1 MNKPTNELKFS
12 LKNDYIFKKIFAKEE
27 NNSKLKDFL
36 EAILNIEIK
45 KVEVKNPEI
54 PKNMLD
60 EKLAILDIRA
70 EINEDTIL
78 DVEMQV
84 ANQYNISE
92 RSTIYTAKMI
102 SSGVKVG
109 EEYKDMKKTI
119 SINILNFNYFKTN
132 TYHNIAHMKFEKIK
146 KEEYVDM
153 GYEKEQEMVT
163 EKVEMHFIELPKFVQ
178 KDSGTKSK
186 LEQWLWVM
194 VGKGD
199 KMEKAG
205 KENKEVEKTIDELN
219 TMNLSEEERIMYE
232 EREKAIINYNF
243 GMASA
248 ERHGREEG
256 LKEGIEKGQRKGKM
270 EGRKEGI
277 EKKKS
282 DMIKNMLLLKI
293 DDDTIKKVAEITDS
307 ELESYKKRFNM
318 IEKLDK

>member
-1 MNKPTNELKFS
+1 MNKTNNEFKVS

-45 KVEVKNPEI
+45 KVIVKNPEI

-70 EINEDTIL
+70 EINEDTMI
-78 DVEMQV
+78 DIEMQV

-102 SSGVKVG
+102 SSDIKVS
-109 EEYKDMKKTI
+109 EEYRNMKKAI

-153 GYEKEQEMVT
+153 GYEEEQEIVT
-163 EKVEMHFIELPKFVQ
+163 EKVEMHFIELPKFAQ
-178 KDSGTKSK
+178 KNSGTKSK

-194 VGKGD
+194 VGEED

-248 ERHGREEG
+248 ERHGKEEG
-256 LKEGIEKGQRKGKM
+256 LKEGEKKGEK
-270 EGRKEGI
+270 RGI
-277 EKKKS
+277 EKNKNN
-282 DMIKNMLLLKI
+282 MIRNMLALKI
-293 DDDTIKKVAEITDS
+293 DDNTIKKVAEITDS
-307 ELESYKKRFNM
+307 ELESYKRKFS
-318 IEKLDK
+318 KS

>member
-1 MNKPTNELKFS
+1 
-12 LKNDYIFKKIFAKEE
+12 
-27 NNSKLKDFL
+27 
-36 EAILNIEIK
+36 
-45 KVEVKNPEI
+45 
-54 PKNMLD
+54 
-60 EKLAILDIRA
+60 
-70 EINEDTIL
+70 
-78 DVEMQV
+78 
-84 ANQYNISE
+84 
-92 RSTIYTAKMI
+92 
-102 SSGVKVG
+102 
-109 EEYKDMKKTI
+109 MKKAI

-132 TYHNIAHMKFEKIK
+132 TYHNIAHMKFEKVK

-153 GYEKEQEMVT
+153 GYEEEQEIVT

-248 ERHGREEG
+248 ERHG
-256 LKEGIEKGQRKGKM
+256 KE

-293 DDDTIKKVAEITDS
+293 DDDTIKKIAEITDS
-307 ELESYKKRFNM
+307 ELESYKKKFNM
-318 IEKLDK
+318 IKKLDK

>member
-1 MNKPTNELKFS
+1 MNKTNNEFKVS

-45 KVEVKNPEI
+45 KVVVKNPEI

-60 EKLAILDIRA
+60 EKLVILDIRA
-70 EINEDTIL
+70 EINEDTII
-78 DVEMQV
+78 DIEMQV

-102 SSGVKVG
+102 SSDVKVG
-109 EEYKDMKKTI
+109 EEYKDMKKAI

-153 GYEKEQEMVT
+153 GYEEEQETVT
-163 EKVEMHFIELPKFVQ
+163 EKVEMHFIELPKFAQ
-178 KDSGTKSK
+178 KNSGTKSK

-194 VGKGD
+194 VGRED
-199 KMEKAG
+199 KMEKAS

-219 TMNLSEEERIMYE
+219 TMNLSEEERILYE
-232 EREKAIINYNF
+232 EREKAIINYNL
-243 GMASA
+243 GMAAA
-248 ERHGREEG
+248 ERHGMEQGLKKG
-256 LKEGIEKGQRKGKM
+256 LKEAEKK
-270 EGRKEGI
+270 RKEGEEQKKI
-277 EKKKS
+277 E
-282 DMIKNMLLLKI
+282 IIENMLKLKI
-293 DDDTIKKVAEITDS
+293 DDEIIKKSVNITDE
-307 ELESYKKRFNM
+307 ELEKYKKK
-318 IEKLDK
+318 IQV

>member
-1 MNKPTNELKFS
+1 MNNTNQKNNKNTFS

-45 KVEVKNPEI
+45 KVVVKNPEI

-60 EKLAILDIRA
+60 EKLVILDIRA
-70 EINEDTIL
+70 EINEDTII
-78 DVEMQV
+78 DIEMQV

-102 SSGVKVG
+102 SSDVKVG
-109 EEYKDMKKTI
+109 EEYKDMKKAI

-153 GYEKEQEMVT
+153 GYEEEQETVT

-178 KDSGTKSK
+178 KNSGTKSK
-186 LEQWLWVM
+186 LEQWLWLL
-194 VGKGD
+194 VGRED
-199 KMEKAG
+199 KMEKAR

-248 ERHGREEG
+248 ERHGKEEG
-256 LKEGIEKGQRKGKM
+256 LKEGL
-270 EGRKEGI
+270 KEG
-277 EKKKS
+277 EE
-282 DMIKNMLLLKI
+282 N
-293 DDDTIKKVAEITDS
+293 
-307 ELESYKKRFNM
+307 
-318 IEKLDK
+318 

>member
-1 MNKPTNELKFS
+1 MNKTNNEFKVS

-45 KVEVKNPEI
+45 KVIVKNPEI

-70 EINEDTIL
+70 EINEDTII
-78 DVEMQV
+78 DIEMQV

-102 SSGVKVG
+102 TSDVKVS
-109 EEYKDMKKTI
+109 EEYRNMKKTI
-119 SINILNFNYFKTN
+119 SINILDFNYFKTN
-132 TYHNIAHMKFEKIK
+132 TYHNVAHMKFEKIK

-153 GYEKEQEMVT
+153 GYEEEQETVT
-163 EKVEMHFIELPKFVQ
+163 EKVEMHFIELPKFV
-178 KDSGTKSK
+178 KKNSGTKSK

-194 VGKGD
+194 VGEED

-248 ERHGREEG
+248 ERHGKEEG
-256 LKEGIEKGQRKGKM
+256 LKEGKR
-270 EGRKEGI
+270 EGE
-277 EKKKS
+277 EKKK
-282 DMIKNMLLLKI
+282 IEIIENMLKLKI
-293 DDDTIKKVAEITDS
+293 DDEIIKKSVNISDE
-307 ELESYKKRFNM
+307 ELEKYKKKIRV
-318 IEKLDK
+318 

>member
-1 MNKPTNELKFS
+1 MNKTNNEFKVS

-45 KVEVKNPEI
+45 KVIVKNPEI

-70 EINEDTIL
+70 EINEDTMI
-78 DVEMQV
+78 DIEMQV

-102 SSGVKVG
+102 SSDIKVS
-109 EEYKDMKKTI
+109 EEYRNMKKAI

-153 GYEKEQEMVT
+153 GYEEEQETVT

-178 KDSGTKSK
+178 NNSGTKSK

-194 VGKGD
+194 VGRED
-199 KMEKAG
+199 KMEKAS

-232 EREKAIINYNF
+232 EREKAIINYNL
-243 GMASA
+243 GMAAA
-248 ERHGREEG
+248 ERHGMERG
-256 LKEGIEKGQRKGKM
+256 LKEAEKK
-270 EGRKEGI
+270 RKEGEEQKKI
-277 EKKKS
+277 EIIEN
-282 DMIKNMLLLKI
+282 MIKLKI
-293 DDDTIKKVAEITDS
+293 DDEIIKKSVNITDE
-307 ELESYKKRFNM
+307 ELEKYKKK
-318 IEKLDK
+318 IHV

>member
-1 MNKPTNELKFS
+1 MNKTNNEFKVS

-45 KVEVKNPEI
+45 KVIVKNPEI

-70 EINEDTIL
+70 EINEDTII
-78 DVEMQV
+78 DIEMQV

-102 SSGVKVG
+102 TSDVKVS
-109 EEYKDMKKTI
+109 EEYRNMKKTI
-119 SINILNFNYFKTN
+119 SINILDFNYFKTN
-132 TYHNIAHMKFEKIK
+132 TYHNVAHMKFEKIK

-153 GYEKEQEMVT
+153 GYEEEQETVT
-163 EKVEMHFIELPKFVQ
+163 EKVEMHFIELPKFV
-178 KDSGTKSK
+178 KKNSGTKSK

-194 VGKGD
+194 VGEED

-248 ERHGREEG
+248 ERHGKEEG
-256 LKEGIEKGQRKGKM
+256 LKEGKREGKR
-270 EGRKEGI
+270 EGE
-277 EKKKS
+277 EKKK
-282 DMIKNMLLLKI
+282 IEIIENMLKLKI
-293 DDDTIKKVAEITDS
+293 DDEIIKKSVNISDE
-307 ELESYKKRFNM
+307 ELEKYKKKIRV
-318 IEKLDK
+318 

>member
-1 MNKPTNELKFS
+1 MNNTNNEFKIS

-45 KVEVKNPEI
+45 KVIVKNPEI

-70 EINEDTIL
+70 EINEDTMI
-78 DVEMQV
+78 DIEMQV

-102 SSGVKVG
+102 TSDVKVS
-109 EEYKDMKKTI
+109 EEYKDMKKAI

-153 GYEKEQEMVT
+153 GYKEEQEIVT
-163 EKVEMHFIELPKFVQ
+163 EKVEMHFIELPKFAQ
-178 KDSGTKSK
+178 KNSGTKSK

-194 VGKGD
+194 VGKED
-199 KMEKAG
+199 KMEKAR
-205 KENKEVEKTIDELN
+205 KENKEVEKTINELN
-219 TMNLSEEERIMYE
+219 TMNLSEEERILYE
-232 EREKAIINYNF
+232 EREKAIINYNLE
-243 GMASA
+243 MAAA
-248 ERHGREEG
+248 EKLGIEQG
-256 LKEGIEKGQRKGKM
+256 LKE
-270 EGRKEGI
+270 
-277 EKKKS
+277 KKKKGIKKIKF
-282 DMIKNMLLLKI
+282 DMIKNMLILKI
-293 DDDTIKKVAEITDS
+293 DDDTIKKVAKITDS
-307 ELESYKKRFNM
+307 ELEQYKKKIN
-318 IEKLDK
+318 L

>member
-1 MNKPTNELKFS
+1 MNKTNNEFKVS

-45 KVEVKNPEI
+45 KVIVKNPEI

-70 EINEDTIL
+70 EINEDTMI
-78 DVEMQV
+78 DIEMQV

-132 TYHNIAHMKFEKIK
+132 TYHNVAHMKFEKIK

-153 GYEKEQEMVT
+153 GYEEEQETVT
-163 EKVEMHFIELPKFVQ
+163 EKVEMHFIELPKFV
-178 KDSGTKSK
+178 KKNSGTKSK

-194 VGKGD
+194 VGEED

-248 ERHGREEG
+248 EKHGKEEG
-256 LKEGIEKGQRKGKM
+256 LKEGL
-270 EGRKEGI
+270 KEGE
-277 EKKKS
+277 EKKKTE
-282 DMIKNMLLLKI
+282 IIENMLKLKI
-293 DDDTIKKVAEITDS
+293 DDETIKKSVNITDE
-307 ELESYKKRFNM
+307 ELAKYKNK
-318 IEKLDK
+318 IHV

>member
-1 MNKPTNELKFS
+1 MNKTNNEFKVS

-36 EAILNIEIK
+36 EAILNIDIK
-45 KVEVKNPEI
+45 KVIVKNPEI

-70 EINEDTIL
+70 EINEDTLI
-78 DVEMQV
+78 DIEMQV

-102 SSGVKVG
+102 TSDVKVS
-109 EEYKDMKKTI
+109 EEYRNMKKTI
-119 SINILNFNYFKTN
+119 SINILDFNYFKTN
-132 TYHNIAHMKFEKIK
+132 TYHNVAHMKFEKIK

-153 GYEKEQEMVT
+153 GYEEEQETVT
-163 EKVEMHFIELPKFVQ
+163 EKVEMHFIELPKFV
-178 KDSGTKSK
+178 KKNSGTKSK

-194 VGKGD
+194 VGEED

-248 ERHGREEG
+248 ERHGKEEG
-256 LKEGIEKGQRKGKM
+256 LKEGKREGKR
-270 EGRKEGI
+270 EGE
-277 EKKKS
+277 EKKK
-282 DMIKNMLLLKI
+282 IEIIENMLKLKI
-293 DDDTIKKVAEITDS
+293 DDEIIKKSVNISDE
-307 ELESYKKRFNM
+307 ELEKYKKKIRV
-318 IEKLDK
+318 

>member
-1 MNKPTNELKFS
+1 MNKTTNKLKFS

-45 KVEVKNPEI
+45 KVIVKNPEI

-70 EINEDTIL
+70 EINEDTMI
-78 DVEMQV
+78 DIEMQV

-102 SSGVKVG
+102 SSDIKVG
-109 EEYKDMKKTI
+109 EEYKDMKKAI

-153 GYEKEQEMVT
+153 GYEEEQEIVT
-163 EKVEMHFIELPKFVQ
+163 EKVEMHFIELPKFAQ
-178 KDSGTKSK
+178 KNSGTKSK

-194 VGKGD
+194 VGEED

-248 ERHGREEG
+248 ERHGKEEG
-256 LKEGIEKGQRKGKM
+256 LKEGEKKGEK
-270 EGRKEGI
+270 RGI
-277 EKKKS
+277 EKNKNN
-282 DMIKNMLLLKI
+282 MIRNMLALKI
-293 DDDTIKKVAEITDS
+293 DDNTIKKVAEITDS
-307 ELESYKKRFNM
+307 ELESYKRKFS
-318 IEKLDK
+318 KS